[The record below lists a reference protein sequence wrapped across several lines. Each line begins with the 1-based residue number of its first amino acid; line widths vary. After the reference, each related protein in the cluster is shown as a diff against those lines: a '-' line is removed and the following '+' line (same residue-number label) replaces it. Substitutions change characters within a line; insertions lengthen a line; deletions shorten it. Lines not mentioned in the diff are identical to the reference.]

1 MKCILPIAWLQ
12 LIVFAY
18 TTLSISAG
26 MAAYY
31 FHSLHVIRSAHKEV
45 AVTVALNTI
54 FCLVVIL
61 VVGKIIWRIKYRN
74 ILPHS

>member
-1 MKCILPIAWLQ
+1 MKCILPLAWLP
-12 LIVFAY
+12 LFMFAC
-18 TTLSISAG
+18 TTLSIIAG
-26 MAAYY
+26 LAAYH
-31 FHSLHVIRSAHKEV
+31 FHLLHVIRSAHKEV

-61 VVGKIIWRIKYRN
+61 VVGKIIWLFKYRN

>member
-1 MKCILPIAWLQ
+1 MKCILPLAWLQ
-12 LIVFAY
+12 LIMFAC

-26 MAAYY
+26 LAAYH
-31 FHSLHVIRSAHKEV
+31 FHLLHVIRSAHKEV
-45 AVTVALNTI
+45 MVTMALNTA

-61 VVGKIIWRIKYRN
+61 VVGKIIWRFKYRN

>member
-1 MKCILPIAWLQ
+1 MKCILPLAWLQ
-12 LIVFAY
+12 LIVFAC

-26 MAAYY
+26 MAAY
-31 FHSLHVIRSAHKEV
+31 HLHILHVIRSAHKEV

>member
-1 MKCILPIAWLQ
+1 MKCILPLPWLQ
-12 LIVFAY
+12 LIMFAC

-26 MAAYY
+26 MAAYH
-31 FHSLHVIRSAHKEV
+31 FHILHVIRSAHKEV
-45 AVTVALNTI
+45 AVMVALNTI

-61 VVGKIIWRIKYRN
+61 VVGKIIWLFKYRN